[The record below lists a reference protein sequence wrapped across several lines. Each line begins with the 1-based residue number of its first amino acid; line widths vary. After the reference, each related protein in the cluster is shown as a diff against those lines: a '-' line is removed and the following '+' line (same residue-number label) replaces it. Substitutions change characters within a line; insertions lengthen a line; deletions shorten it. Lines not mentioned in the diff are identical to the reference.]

1 MRRFGVITL
10 ATGATLILALCLAA
24 CDVDLFGNDR
34 QPLVGPY
41 GVFVGEGKYYLVLDR
56 FQAGCG
62 LLGDAI
68 HQIGWNERVI
78 LVQLEPCV
86 GDGPPSGWR
95 VVNVQAKTIETI
107 SEGLI
112 KPRPDLTDLK
122 LVPAAEACDA
132 PVFRCCSR

>member
-62 LLGDAI
+62 LLGAAI

-122 LVPAAEACDA
+122 LVPAAEAW
-132 PVFRCCSR
+132 SRGRSRRK